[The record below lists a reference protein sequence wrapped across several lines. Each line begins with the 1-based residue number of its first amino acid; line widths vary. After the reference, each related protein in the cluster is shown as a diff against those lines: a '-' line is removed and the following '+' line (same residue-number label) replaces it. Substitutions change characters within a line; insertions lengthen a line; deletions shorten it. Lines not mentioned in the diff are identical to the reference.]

1 MKTPAL
7 VLALLAAAALTACN
21 KADQPGDGHAGH
33 DHKPDG
39 KTPAAD
45 AGKPGPNTQPY
56 PLKVCVVSGKALD
69 SMGKPYV
76 FTHEGQEVKLC
87 CDGCLKDFKKEPAK
101 FLKKIADARVQPQ
114 N

>member
-1 MKTPAL
+1 MKTHPLA
-7 VLALLAAAALTACN
+7 LALLAAAALTACT
-21 KADQPGDGHAGH
+21 KDEPTTAAPASQTPKPG
-33 DHKPDG
+33 G
-39 KTPAAD
+39 KTAAAD
-45 AGKPGPNTQPY
+45 APKPGPTAQPY
-56 PLKVCVVSGKALD
+56 PLKVCVVSGEALD

-114 N
+114 K